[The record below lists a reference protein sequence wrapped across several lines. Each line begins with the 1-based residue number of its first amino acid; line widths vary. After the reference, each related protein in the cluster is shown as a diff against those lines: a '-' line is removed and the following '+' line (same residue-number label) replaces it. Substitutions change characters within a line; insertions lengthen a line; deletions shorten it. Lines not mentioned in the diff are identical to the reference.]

1 MAIFGGAKVSDKLN
15 LINNVMDKA
24 DIIIIGGGMAYTFL
38 QAQGQNIGDS
48 IVAVDQ
54 IENAKQIL
62 ERAKEKGIKILL
74 PVDHVA
80 LWKEKDKV
88 VRTNSLCKG
97 LVGLDIGN
105 RTIKLFTSAIM
116 GANQIIWN
124 GPLGKYEDPR
134 FKKGTIKIAK
144 AVAKSEAYSIVGGG
158 DSVSAVKASGVAD
171 KINHLSTGGG
181 ASLKLMEGK
190 ILPAVEVI
198 DTL

>member
-1 MAIFGGAKVSDKLN
+1 M
-15 LINNVMDKA
+15 
-24 DIIIIGGGMAYTFL
+24 
-38 QAQGQNIGDS
+38 
-48 IVAVDQ
+48 
-54 IENAKQIL
+54 
-62 ERAKEKGIKILL
+62 L

-116 GANQIIWN
+116 SANQIIWN